1 MLQQLLCLPFSG
13 LLQRLLQSHQFR
25 CQEESRMQYPL
36 LQRWVFR
43 PQRTGIR
50 SVIIQKCRYGPFW
63 LYTTMVFVVGAVHN
77 VLIYQNN
84 HEGFSYNFQVVTMA
98 LTVFYLLGLALS
110 ALIGLIFSC
119 LGIEAKTIQIVCLYG
134 YSMATYILCILLCMV
149 NSTLATWILLIYAAT
164 SKVIYILKNIF
175 ESL

>member
-1 MLQQLLCLPFSG
+1 MLQQLLCLPLSR
-13 LLQRLLQSHQFR
+13 LLQGLLQSHQCR
-25 CQEESRMQYPL
+25 CQEESWLQYPL
-36 LQRWVFR
+36 LQRRILR

-50 SVIIQKCRYGPFW
+50 PVIIQLRRYGPFW
-63 LYTTMVFVVGAVHN
+63 LYTTMIFVVGAVHN

-84 HEGFSYNFQVVTMA
+84 HENFSYNFEMVTMA
-98 LTVFYLLGLALS
+98 VTVFYLLGLALS
-110 ALIGLIFSC
+110 AVIGLIFSC

-134 YSMATYILCILLCMV
+134 YSMATYIICILLCMV

-164 SKVIYILKNIF
+164 SKAIYILKNVF

>member
-1 MLQQLLCLPFSG
+1 
-13 LLQRLLQSHQFR
+13 
-25 CQEESRMQYPL
+25 
-36 LQRWVFR
+36 
-43 PQRTGIR
+43 
-50 SVIIQKCRYGPFW
+50 
-63 LYTTMVFVVGAVHN
+63 MVFVVGAVHN